1 LPEKNAAIAG
11 RKGIPVTPAPS
22 KTRSKVRSKPN
33 REQLLQELAGLS
45 NDARR
50 QKFFQQHRSLLQP
63 EVVSELA
70 VKVVEQ
76 VRVDVPRALHLAD
89 AAIAISKK
97 LKSKESKAMAL
108 RAKANVLY
116 VKGEHAAAADHHEQ
130 AAALFEAAG
139 EANQVARTLSSSMQ
153 PLLLMGEYN
162 RAFAAAERARK
173 IFTAEDDS
181 WRLARLDIN
190 LGNVYFR
197 QDRFEE
203 ALASYEHAYQ
213 GLPPEKDP
221 EGIAAVLSN
230 MATCYIFLNLFPKAL
245 DSYARARQFCEEHGM
260 PLLVTQADY
269 NIAYLH
275 FQRGEYSRAIE
286 MLRATRVNANK
297 IGDAYHQALCN
308 LDLSELYLELNLSAE
323 AAELSQQGYEG
334 FRKLAMG
341 YETAK
346 CLAFSAMAAA
356 QQRHAFEG
364 LKLYS
369 ESREIFVKEK
379 NRAWPSLIDL
389 YRALAFFEEGR
400 YFEARR
406 YCAQAL
412 KSFLDLNWK
421 NKAVMARLLLARI
434 AMRTGETDQAFQH
447 ASAALEKVRELESPV
462 LAYETHL
469 LFGNLH
475 STKGDRE
482 HAYASYQKA
491 RQSLETL
498 RGNLRGEELKVAFIK
513 NRLEVYE
520 NLVELCLS
528 RQNDQQS
535 DRHDGPNATEEAF
548 TYVEQA
554 KSRSLMDLFAR
565 PAPAFTEKTPG
576 QSELVRSIQDLR
588 EELNWYYNLIERE
601 QLQPEKQSPDRIAA
615 LEKKAQ
621 RHEKELVRI
630 LHDATDAD
638 AAQAGLQMPSHV
650 PIATIRAAIP
660 KDTLLVEYFQVRDRI
675 LLCLLGQE
683 TLEIVPVT
691 LQPRIAG
698 LLRLLQF
705 QLSKFRLSPQYL
717 ETVHDSLLQST
728 QAHLKELYDELI
740 APVAPKLQAKH
751 LIFVPHGLLH
761 YVPFHA
767 LFDGTQHLIDRH
779 TVSYSPSASIYALC
793 QTRTANS
800 SGASLVFGIPD
811 PQAPAIL
818 DEVQAL
824 TGVLDRAELFVGQ
837 NATVNALREKGP
849 TSRLIHIATHGRF
862 RQDNPM
868 FSAIR
873 MGDSF
878 LSLFDLY
885 QLRLPVELI
894 TLSGCSTGL
903 NVVAAGD
910 ELIGLARGLLHA
922 GAQSLILS
930 LWDVHDTSTAEFMT
944 AFYRRVGTG
953 ESKAEALRSAMLQLR
968 TSYPHCY
975 QWAPFILVGKA

>member
-1 LPEKNAAIAG
+1 
-11 RKGIPVTPAPS
+11 VTPA
-22 KTRSKVRSKPN
+22 RSKVRNKAN
-33 REQLLQELAGLS
+33 REQLLRELAGLT

-50 QKFFQQHRSLLQP
+50 QKFLQQHRSLLQP

-70 VKVVEQ
+70 EKVREQ
-76 VRVDVPRALHLAD
+76 VRVDVPRALHLAE
-89 AAIAISKK
+89 AAIAISQK
-97 LKSKESKAMAL
+97 LKNKESKATAL

-116 VKGEHAAAADHHEQ
+116 VKGEHAAAADHHQQ

-162 RAFAAAERARK
+162 RALAAAERARR
-173 IFTAEDDS
+173 IFTAEGDS

-190 LGNVYFR
+190 LGNVYYR

-203 ALASYEHAYQ
+203 ALASYERAYQ

-230 MATCYIFLNLFPKAL
+230 MATCYISLNMFPNAL
-245 DSYARARQFCEEHGM
+245 ASYARARQFCEEHGM

-275 FQRGEYSRAIE
+275 YLRGEYSRAIE

-323 AAELSQQGYEG
+323 AAELSEQGYEG
-334 FRKLAMG
+334 FRKLGMG
-341 YETAK
+341 YEAAK
-346 CLAFSAMAAA
+346 SLAFSAMAAA
-356 QQRHAFEG
+356 QQGHAFEG

-412 KSFLDLNWK
+412 ESFLSLNWK
-421 NKAVMARLLLARI
+421 NKAVMAQLLLARA

-447 ASAALEKVRELESPV
+447 ASAALDKVLELESPV
-462 LAYETHL
+462 LTYETHL
-469 LFGNLH
+469 LLGNLY
-475 STKGDRE
+475 SARADRE
-482 HAYASYQKA
+482 QAYTSYQSA
-491 RQSLETL
+491 RHALETL
-498 RGNLRGEELKVAFIK
+498 RGNLRGEELKVSFIK

-520 NLVELCLS
+520 NLVELCLARS
-528 RQNDQQS
+528 NDP
-535 DRHDGPNATEEAF
+535 GAAEEAF

-601 QLQPEKQSPDRIAA
+601 QLQPEQQSPDRIAA

-660 KDTLLVEYFQVRDRI
+660 EDTLLIEYFQVRDRI
-675 LLCLLGQE
+675 LLCLLGRE

-691 LQPRIAG
+691 LEPRIAG

-705 QLSKFRLSPQYL
+705 QLSKFRLGPQYL
-717 ETVHDSLLQST
+717 ETVHDSLLQTT

-767 LFDGTQHLIDRH
+767 LFDGAQHLIDSY

-800 SGASLVFGIPD
+800 SGPSLVFGIPD

-824 TGVLDRAELFVGQ
+824 TGVLDHAELFLGQ
-837 NATVNALREKGP
+837 NATVNVLREKGP
-849 TSRLIHIATHGRF
+849 ASRLIHIATHGRF

-922 GAQSLILS
+922 GAQSLVLS

-944 AFYRRVGTG
+944 AFYRRLGNG
-953 ESKAEALRSAMLQLR
+953 ESKAEALRSAMLELR
-968 TSYPHCY
+968 ASYPHCY

>member
-1 LPEKNAAIAG
+1 MTRVRN
-11 RKGIPVTPAPS
+11 
-22 KTRSKVRSKPN
+22 KTRTKSRSNPN
-33 REQLLQELAGLS
+33 REHLLQELAGLT

-50 QKFFQQHRSLLQP
+50 QKFFQQHRSLLTP

-70 VKVVEQ
+70 AKVVEQ
-76 VRVDVPRALHLAD
+76 VRVDVPRALRLAD
-89 AAIAISKK
+89 AAVAISQK
-97 LKSKESKAMAL
+97 LKSKESKATAL

-116 VKGEHAAAADHHEQ
+116 MKGEHAAAADHHEQ

-139 EANQVARTLSSSMQ
+139 QTDQVARTLSSSIQ
-153 PLLLMGEYN
+153 PLILMSEYN
-162 RAFAAAERARK
+162 RAFAAAERARR
-173 IFTAEDDS
+173 IFTSEGNS
-181 WRLARLDIN
+181 SRLARLDIN
-190 LGNVYFR
+190 LGNIYYR

-203 ALASYEHAYQ
+203 ALASYERAYQ
-213 GLPPEKDP
+213 ALPPQKDP
-221 EGIAAVLSN
+221 EAIAAVLSN
-230 MATCYIFLNLFPKAL
+230 MATCYISLNLFPKAL
-245 DSYARARQFCEEHGM
+245 DSYARARQSCEEHGM
-260 PLLVTQADY
+260 PLLVMQADY
-269 NIAYLH
+269 NIAYLY

-286 MLRATRVNANK
+286 MLRAARLNAKK
-297 IGDAYHQALCN
+297 IDDAYHLALCSM
-308 LDLSELYLELNLSAE
+308 DLSELYLELNLSAE
-323 AAELSQQGYEG
+323 AAELSQQGFEG
-334 FRKLAMG
+334 FGKLGLG

-346 CLAFSAMAAA
+346 SLAFSAMAAA
-356 QQRHAFEG
+356 QQGHAFEG

-400 YFEARR
+400 YFESRR

-421 NKAVMARLLLARI
+421 NKAVMAQLLLARI
-434 AMRTGETDQAFQH
+434 AMRTGETEQAFQH
-447 ASAALEKVRELESPV
+447 ATAALDKVIGLESPV
-462 LAYETHL
+462 LTYETHL
-469 LFGNLH
+469 LLGNIH
-475 STKGDRE
+475 SAKNDRE
-482 HAYASYQKA
+482 RAYTSYQSA

-528 RQNDQQS
+528 LQND
-535 DRHDGPNATEEAF
+535 PNAAEEAF

-576 QSELVRSIQDLR
+576 QSDLVRSIQELR

-601 QLQPEKQSPDRIAA
+601 QLQPEQQSPDRIAA

-650 PIATIRAAIP
+650 PIATIRAALP
-660 KDTLLVEYFQVRDRI
+660 EDTLLVEYFQVRDRI
-675 LLCLLGQE
+675 LLCLLGRE

-691 LQPRIAG
+691 LETRIAG

-705 QLSKFRLSPQYL
+705 QLSKFRLGPQYL
-717 ETVHDSLLQST
+717 ETVHDSLLQTT

-740 APVAPKLQAKH
+740 APVAPKLKAKH

-824 TGVLDRAELFVGQ
+824 TGVLDHAELFVGQ
-837 NATVNALREKGP
+837 NATVNVLREKGP
-849 TSRLIHIATHGRF
+849 ASRLIHIATHGRF

-885 QLRLPVELI
+885 QLRLPVQLI

-910 ELIGLARGLLHA
+910 ELIGLARGLLHS
-922 GAQSLILS
+922 GAQSLVLS
-930 LWDVHDTSTAEFMT
+930 LWDVHDKSTAEFMT
-944 AFYRRVGTG
+944 AFYGRLGKG

-968 TSYPHCY
+968 GSYPHCY

>member
-1 LPEKNAAIAG
+1 
-11 RKGIPVTPAPS
+11 VTPA
-22 KTRSKVRSKPN
+22 RSKVRNKAN
-33 REQLLQELAGLS
+33 REQLLRELAGLT

-50 QKFFQQHRSLLQP
+50 QKFLQQHRSLLQP

-70 VKVVEQ
+70 EKVREQ
-76 VRVDVPRALHLAD
+76 VRVDVPRALHLAE
-89 AAIAISKK
+89 AAIAISQK
-97 LKSKESKAMAL
+97 LKNKESKATAL

-116 VKGEHAAAADHHEQ
+116 VKGEHAAAADHHQQ

-162 RAFAAAERARK
+162 RALAAAERARR
-173 IFTAEDDS
+173 IFTAEGDS

-190 LGNVYFR
+190 LGNVYYR

-203 ALASYEHAYQ
+203 ALASYERAYQ
-213 GLPPEKDP
+213 GLPAEKDP

-230 MATCYIFLNLFPKAL
+230 MATCYISLNMFPNAL
-245 DSYARARQFCEEHGM
+245 ASYARARQFCEEHGM

-275 FQRGEYSRAIE
+275 YLRGEYSRAIE

-323 AAELSQQGYEG
+323 AAELSEQGYEG
-334 FRKLAMG
+334 FRKLGMG
-341 YETAK
+341 YEAAK
-346 CLAFSAMAAA
+346 SLAFSAMAAA
-356 QQRHAFEG
+356 QQGHAFEG

-412 KSFLDLNWK
+412 ESFLSLNWK
-421 NKAVMARLLLARI
+421 NKAVMAQLLLARA

-447 ASAALEKVRELESPV
+447 ASAALDKVLELESPV
-462 LAYETHL
+462 LTYETHL
-469 LFGNLH
+469 LLGNLY
-475 STKGDRE
+475 SARADRE
-482 HAYASYQKA
+482 QAYTSYQSA
-491 RQSLETL
+491 RHALETL
-498 RGNLRGEELKVAFIK
+498 RGNLRGEELKVSFIK

-520 NLVELCLS
+520 NLVELCLARS
-528 RQNDQQS
+528 NDP
-535 DRHDGPNATEEAF
+535 GAAEEAF

-601 QLQPEKQSPDRIAA
+601 QLQPEQQSPDRIAA

-660 KDTLLVEYFQVRDRI
+660 EDTLLIEYFQVRDRI
-675 LLCLLGQE
+675 LLCLLGRE

-691 LQPRIAG
+691 LEPRIAG

-705 QLSKFRLSPQYL
+705 QLSKFRLGPQYL
-717 ETVHDSLLQST
+717 ETVHDSLLQTT

-767 LFDGTQHLIDRH
+767 LFDGAQHLIDSY

-800 SGASLVFGIPD
+800 SGPSLVFGIPD

-824 TGVLDRAELFVGQ
+824 TGVLDHAELFLGQ
-837 NATVNALREKGP
+837 NATVNVLREKGP
-849 TSRLIHIATHGRF
+849 ASRLIHIATHGRF

-922 GAQSLILS
+922 GAQSLVLS

-944 AFYRRVGTG
+944 AFYRRLGNG
-953 ESKAEALRSAMLQLR
+953 ESKAEALRSAMLELR
-968 TSYPHCY
+968 ASYPHCY

>member
-1 LPEKNAAIAG
+1 
-11 RKGIPVTPAPS
+11 VTPVRT
-22 KTRSKVRSKPN
+22 KTRSEPD
-33 REQLLQELAGLS
+33 REQLLQELAGLTS
-45 NDARR
+45 DAHR
-50 QKFFQQHRSLLQP
+50 QKFFQQHPSLLKP

-70 VKVVEQ
+70 AKVVEQ
-76 VRVDVPRALHLAD
+76 VRVDVPRALSLAD
-89 AAIAISKK
+89 AAIAISQK
-97 LKSKESKAMAL
+97 LKDKESKATAL
-108 RAKANVLY
+108 RAKANVFY

-139 EANQVARTLSSSMQ
+139 QTDQVARTLSSSIQ
-153 PLLLMGEYN
+153 PLILMSEYN
-162 RAFAAAERARK
+162 RAFAAEQRARR
-173 IFTAEDDS
+173 IFTSEGNS
-181 WRLARLDIN
+181 LRLARLDIN
-190 LGNVYFR
+190 LGNIYYR

-203 ALASYEHAYQ
+203 ALASYERAYQ
-213 GLPPEKDP
+213 ASPLQNDP
-221 EGIAAVLSN
+221 EAIAAVLSN
-230 MATCYIFLNLFPKAL
+230 MATCYISLNMFSKAL
-245 DSYARARQFCEEHGM
+245 DSYARARQSCEEHGM
-260 PLLVTQADY
+260 PLLVMQADY
-269 NIAYLH
+269 NIAYLY

-286 MLRATRVNANK
+286 MLRAARLNAKK
-297 IGDAYHQALCN
+297 IDDAYHLALCSM
-308 LDLSELYLELNLSAE
+308 DLSELYLELNLSAE
-323 AAELSQQGYEG
+323 AADLSQQGYEG
-334 FRKLAMG
+334 FGKLGLG

-346 CLAFSAMAAA
+346 SMAFSAMAAA
-356 QQRHAFEG
+356 QQGHAFEG

-369 ESREIFVKEK
+369 EAREIFVKEK
-379 NRAWPSLIDL
+379 NHAWPSLIDL

-400 YFEARR
+400 YFEAKR

-412 KSFLDLNWK
+412 EKFHDLKWK
-421 NKAVMARLLLARI
+421 NKAVMAQLLLVRI
-434 AMRTGETDQAFQH
+434 AKQTGETDQAFQY
-447 ASAALEKVRELESPV
+447 ATAALDKVQELESPV
-462 LAYETHL
+462 LTYETHL
-469 LFGNLH
+469 LLGNLY
-475 STKGDRE
+475 SARSDRE
-482 HAYASYQKA
+482 QAYASYQSA

-528 RQNDQQS
+528 RQNA
-535 DRHDGPNATEEAF
+535 PNAAEEAF

-576 QSELVRSIQDLR
+576 QSDLVRSIQELR

-660 KDTLLVEYFQVRDRI
+660 EDTLLVEYFQVRDRI
-675 LLCLLGQE
+675 LLCLLGRK
-683 TLEIVPVT
+683 TLEIIPVT

-705 QLSKFRLSPQYL
+705 QLSKFRLGPQYI
-717 ETVHDSLLQST
+717 EAVHDSLLQTT

-740 APVAPKLQAKH
+740 APVAPRLKAKH

-767 LFDGTQHLIDRH
+767 LFDGSQHLIDRY

-793 QTRTANS
+793 QTRPANS

-824 TGVLDRAELFVGQ
+824 TGVLDHAELFVGQ
-837 NATVNALREKGP
+837 NATVNVLREKGP
-849 TSRLIHIATHGRF
+849 ASRLIHIATHGRF

-930 LWDVHDTSTAEFMT
+930 LWDVHDKSTAEFMT
-944 AFYRRVGTG
+944 AFYRRLGTG

-968 TSYPHCY
+968 ASYPHCY

>member
-1 LPEKNAAIAG
+1 
-11 RKGIPVTPAPS
+11 VTPVRNETQAKS
-22 KTRSKVRSKPN
+22 RTKTRSKPN
-33 REQLLQELAGLS
+33 REQLLHELASLP

-50 QKFFQQHRSLLQP
+50 QKFFQRHRSLLLP

-70 VKVVEQ
+70 EKVREQ
-76 VRVDVPRALHLAD
+76 VRVDVPRALRLAD

-97 LKSKESKAMAL
+97 LKSKESKAAAL

-116 VKGEHAAAADHHEQ
+116 IKGDHAAAADHHQQ

-139 EANQVARTLSSSMQ
+139 ETNQVARTLSSSMQ

-162 RAFAAAERARK
+162 RAFAAAERARR
-173 IFTAEDDS
+173 IFTAEGDS

-190 LGNVYFR
+190 LGNAYYR

-203 ALASYEHAYQ
+203 ALAAYDRAYQ
-213 GLPPEKDP
+213 GLPPQKDP

-230 MATCYIFLNLFPKAL
+230 MATCYISLNMFPKAL
-245 DSYARARQFCEEHGM
+245 DSYARARHFCEEHGM

-275 FQRGEYSRAIE
+275 YLRGEYSRAIE
-286 MLRATRVNANK
+286 MLRATRVNAKK

-356 QQRHAFEG
+356 QQGHAFEG

-369 ESREIFVKEK
+369 EAREIFVKEK

-412 KSFLDLNWK
+412 EKFLDLNWK
-421 NKAVMARLLLARI
+421 NKAVMAQLLLVRI
-434 AMRTGETDQAFQH
+434 AMQTDETDRAFQY
-447 ASAALEKVRELESPV
+447 ASAALGKVLELESPV
-462 LAYETHL
+462 LTYETHL
-469 LFGNLH
+469 LLGNLY
-475 STKGDRE
+475 SARSDRE
-482 HAYASYQKA
+482 QAYASYQSA

-498 RGNLRGEELKVAFIK
+498 RGNLRGEELKVSFIK

-528 RQNDQQS
+528 RPDAP
-535 DRHDGPNATEEAF
+535 DAAEEAF

-601 QLQPEKQSPDRIAA
+601 QLQPEQQSPDRIAA

-621 RHEKELVRI
+621 RHERELVRI

-660 KDTLLVEYFQVRDRI
+660 GDTLLVEYFQVRDRI
-675 LLCLLGQE
+675 LLCLLGRE
-683 TLEIVPVT
+683 TLEIIPVT
-691 LQPRIAG
+691 LEARISG

-705 QLSKFRLSPQYL
+705 QLSKFRLGPQYL
-717 ETVHDSLLQST
+717 ETVHDSLLQTT

-740 APVAPKLQAKH
+740 APVASKLNARH

-767 LFDGTQHLIDRH
+767 LFDGSQHIIDRH

-793 QTRTANS
+793 QTRPANS

-837 NATVNALREKGP
+837 NATVNVLREKGP
-849 TSRLIHIATHGRF
+849 ASRLIHIATHGRF

-930 LWDVHDTSTAEFMT
+930 LWDVHDKSTTEFMT
-944 AFYRRVGTG
+944 AFYRQVGQG
-953 ESKAEALRSAMLQLR
+953 ESKAGALRSAILELR
-968 TSYPHCY
+968 TTYPHCY

>member
-1 LPEKNAAIAG
+1 MTTALHKTNA
-11 RKGIPVTPAPS
+11 
-22 KTRSKVRSKPN
+22 
-33 REQLLQELAGLS
+33 EQLLEELAGLAD
-45 NDARR
+45 DARR
-50 QKFFQQHRSLLQP
+50 QKFLAKHRALLRP
-63 EVVSELA
+63 EIVSDLA
-70 VKVVEQ
+70 DKVREQ
-76 VRVDVPRALHLAD
+76 VRVDVPRALRLAD
-89 AAIAISKK
+89 AAVAIAQK
-97 LKSKESKAMAL
+97 LKNKESKATAL

-116 VKGEHAAAADHHEQ
+116 VKDEHAAAADHHEQ

-139 EANQVARTLSSSMQ
+139 QPNQVARTLSSSMQ

-173 IFTAEDDS
+173 IFTAEGDS

-190 LGNVYFR
+190 LGNIYYR
-197 QDRFEE
+197 QDRFDD
-203 ALASYEHAYQ
+203 ALASYQRAYQ
-213 GLPPEKDP
+213 GLPAEKDP

-230 MATCYIFLNLFPKAL
+230 MATCYISLNLFPKAL
-245 DSYARARQFCEEHGM
+245 DSYTRARQFCEEHGM

-275 FQRGEYSRAIE
+275 YLRGEYSRAIE
-286 MLRATRVNANK
+286 MLRATRLNAKK
-297 IGDAYHQALCN
+297 IGDAYHHSLCN

-334 FRKLAMG
+334 FRKLGMG
-341 YETAK
+341 YESAK
-346 CLAFSAMAAA
+346 CLAFSAMAAS
-356 QQRHAFEG
+356 QRGHAFEG

-400 YFEARR
+400 LFEARR

-412 KSFLDLNWK
+412 ESFLALKWA

-434 AMRTGETDQAFQH
+434 AVRTGESDQALQH
-447 ASAALEKVRELESPV
+447 AAAALSTVLELESPV
-462 LAYETHL
+462 LTYEAHL
-469 LFGNLH
+469 LLGNLY
-475 STKGDRE
+475 SAKGDRE
-482 HAYASYQKA
+482 QAYGSYQNA

-520 NLVELCLS
+520 NLVELCLARPGDAS
-528 RQNDQQS
+528 AS
-535 DRHDGPNATEEAF
+535 EAF

-565 PAPAFTEKTPG
+565 PAPAFTEKTTG
-576 QSELVRSIQDLR
+576 QSQLANSIRDLR

-601 QLQPEKQSPDRIAA
+601 QLQPEQQSPDRIAA

-621 RHEKELVRI
+621 RHEKELVRV
-630 LHDATDAD
+630 LHEATDTD

-650 PIATIRAAIP
+650 PIAKIRAAIP
-660 KDTLLVEYFQVRDRI
+660 EDTLLVEYFQVRDRI
-675 LLCLLGQE
+675 LVCLLGRT

-691 LQPRIAG
+691 LETSISRV
-698 LLRLLQF
+698 LRLLQF
-705 QLSKFRLSPQYL
+705 QLSKFRLGPQYL
-717 ETVHDSLLQST
+717 ETVHDSLLQTT
-728 QAHLKELYDELI
+728 QAHLKELYNELL
-740 APVAPKLQAKH
+740 APVAPKLKAKH
-751 LIFVPHGLLH
+751 LVFVPHGLLH

-767 LFDGTQHLIDRH
+767 LFDGEQHVIDRH
-779 TVSYSPSASIYALC
+779 TVSYAPSASIYALC
-793 QTRTANS
+793 QTREANS

-824 TGVLDRAELFVGQ
+824 TGVLDQAELFVGQ
-837 NATVNALREKGP
+837 NASVDVLRNKGP
-849 TSRLIHIATHGRF
+849 ASRLIHIATHGRF

-873 MGDSF
+873 LGDSF

-930 LWDVHDTSTAEFMT
+930 LWDVHDKSTADFMS
-944 AFYRRVGTG
+944 AFYRFLGQG
-953 ESKAEALRSAMLQLR
+953 ESKADALRAAMLQLR
-968 TSYPHCY
+968 GSYPHCY